1 MFPRKKKRCATRI
14 KSQKTPPRRSQG
26 KYSNIKL
33 VRAPS
38 HPQANSDGLLS
49 YEIFVLFFLH
59 SLNTEFKTGRL
70 DYLFGTNAA
79 VLTCSQQSGS
89 GIPRCAVP
97 VHTNP
102 KPAYIPTERERKEK
116 GQRGGGGS
124 ACALVLFH
132 HPVYAHPILFV
143 AFVLSFS
150 LFFLPPAPSPPVS

>member
-1 MFPRKKKRCATRI
+1 MKLKHLRISPFSKQQKEEENTSLTILIPCASASRKLYLLTSSLSPPPYLLYLARRQVFPRKKKRCATRI

-97 VHTNP
+97 VPVPVHTNP
-102 KPAYIPTERERKEK
+102 
-116 GQRGGGGS
+116 
-124 ACALVLFH
+124 
-132 HPVYAHPILFV
+132 
-143 AFVLSFS
+143 
-150 LFFLPPAPSPPVS
+150 